1 MRSRASSS
9 SSQRSVWMLN
19 IRVREALLA
28 SVTCAVPPESFQARI
43 YAWAT
48 LHGITSL
55 DAYGQFDWMTP
66 EARDALFASTIR
78 VAALAA
84 GIPVEHPPA

>member
-1 MRSRASSS
+1 M
-9 SSQRSVWMLN
+9 
-19 IRVREALLA
+19 IH
-28 SVTCAVPPESFQARI
+28 
-43 YAWAT
+43 AWAT

-55 DAYGQFDWMTP
+55 DAYGQLDWMSP

-84 GIPVEHPPA
+84 GIPVEHALA